1 MSRVTLIIWLCM
13 AWLIAVLGGF
23 SMHYSFEADL
33 AALGIL
39 SGLMTLGAL
48 IASVL
53 PLSRGFELWD
63 RSVPAPSSTPA
74 STSQKSAPPRIPLV
88 KTVVH
93 EAGTPAA
100 AVQRCA
106 RCSVV
111 LIDPTRDRTL
121 SGTPARPVPAGTWIE
136 EREDVFYPGPTPRKL
151 GPGESLCAP
160 RAEKPLPWQL
170 AGGE

>member
-1 MSRVTLIIWLCM
+1 MSRVVLIIWLCM

-33 AALGIL
+33 SALGVL
-39 SGLMTLGAL
+39 SGLMTVGAL
-48 IASVL
+48 AASLV

-63 RSVPAPSSTPA
+63 RSGTASSAPS
-74 STSQKSAPPRIPLV
+74 KDAPPRIPIV
-88 KTVVH
+88 KTIVH

-111 LIDPTRDRTL
+111 LIDPTRDRTIG
-121 SGTPARPVPAGTWIE
+121 GTPARPVPAGTWIE
-136 EREDVFYPGPTPRKL
+136 EREDIFYPGPAPRKL
-151 GPGESLCAP
+151 GPGESLCAQ
-160 RAEKPLPWQL
+160 RAQKLPWQL